1 MEEEGKAEV
10 SLSGDGSAVPERKWQ
25 PCGIAEERA
34 AAGLRGQG
42 HAAQGQ
48 PWPQVCRPRLPAEH
62 GLGERERRALGRE
75 AGRCG
80 KCVQAEP
87 KACCGQSAA
96 FCEAESIA
104 AA

>member
-42 HAAQGQ
+42 HAGQGHAGQGQ
-48 PWPQVCRPRLPAEH
+48 PWPQVCRPACASGSAVRWES
-62 GLGERERRALGRE
+62 G